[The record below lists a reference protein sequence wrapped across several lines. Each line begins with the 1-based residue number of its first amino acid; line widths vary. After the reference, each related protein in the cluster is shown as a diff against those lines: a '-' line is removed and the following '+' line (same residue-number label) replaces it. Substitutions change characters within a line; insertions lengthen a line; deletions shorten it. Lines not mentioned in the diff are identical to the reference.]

1 MPTTANSTPLTVSE
15 VRVVNAVS
23 PTVDLEEGTDGVEI
37 TVTDVEGT
45 KTAKVYNGKV
55 TVSGTKLVFDQV
67 SGGT

>member
-1 MPTTANSTPLTVSE
+1 MPTTANNTPLTVSE

-23 PTVDLEEGTDGVEI
+23 PTVDMEEVTDGVEI
-37 TVTDVEGT
+37 TVTDVGGT
-45 KTAKVYNGKV
+45 QTAKVYNGKV

>member
-1 MPTTANSTPLTVSE
+1 MPTTANNTPLTVSE

-23 PTVDLEEGTDGVEI
+23 PTVELSETTDGVEI
-37 TVTDVEGT
+37 TVTDVGGT
-45 KTAKVYNGKV
+45 QTAKVYNGKV

>member
-1 MPTTANSTPLTVSE
+1 MPTTANNTPLTVSE

-23 PTVDLEEGTDGVEI
+23 PTVDMEEVTDGVEI

-55 TVSGTKLVFDQV
+55 PVSGTKLVFDQV